1 METEEE
7 QVERLKAWLKE
18 NGLSIVFGI
27 VIGVG
32 GIGGF
37 NYWKHMQETTAAQ
50 ASGHFAQM
58 IDALSADNSVR
69 LQEQADILIDEY
81 GSTEYALMAHLALA
95 RKHVESGE
103 FADAE
108 SALQQVIG
116 SAAQE
121 PLAYLARTRL
131 AAVLI
136 QTEQYD
142 QALSTLSVEFPED
155 FAALVDELRG
165 DVLAGQGK
173 ASEAIAAYRKAQL
186 AEPGPAN
193 PDFLRQKLDDL
204 GSPS

>member
-7 QVERLKAWLKE
+7 QVEKLKAWLKE

-27 VIGVG
+27 VIGIG
-32 GIGGF
+32 GIGGY
-37 NYWKHMQETTAAQ
+37 NYWRHMQETTAAE
-50 ASGHFAQM
+50 ASSHFTQM
-58 IDALSADNSVR
+58 IEALTGDDEVGMQLHA
-69 LQEQADILIDEY
+69 EILVDKY

-95 RKHVESGE
+95 RNHVDSGE

-108 SALQQVIG
+108 TALQQVIG
-116 SAAQE
+116 SAGQQ

-142 QALSTLSVEFPED
+142 KALSTLSVEFPDE
-155 FAALVDELRG
+155 FAAMVDELRG

-173 ASEAIAAYRKAQL
+173 AGEAVAAYRKAQL
-186 AEPGPAN
+186 AEPGPTN
-193 PDFLRQKLDDL
+193 PEFLRQKIDDL
-204 GSPS
+204 GSRG

>member
-18 NGLSIVFGI
+18 NGLSIVFGV

-32 GIGGF
+32 GIGGY
-37 NYWKHMQETTAAQ
+37 NYWKHVQETTAAE
-50 ASGHFAQM
+50 ASSHFTQM
-58 IDALSADNSVR
+58 IDALSSDDDVS
-69 LQEQADILIDEY
+69 LQLQADILIDKY
-81 GSTEYALMAHLALA
+81 GSTEYALMAYLALA
-95 RKHVESGE
+95 RKHVDSGE

-108 SALQQVIG
+108 AALQQVIG
-116 SAAQE
+116 SAAQQ

-136 QTEQYD
+136 QTEQYE
-142 QALSTLSVEFPED
+142 QALSTLAIEFPAE

-165 DVLAGQGK
+165 DVLARQGK
-173 ASEAIAAYRKAQL
+173 SGEAIAAYRKAQL

-204 GSPS
+204 GSRS